1 MPSVS
6 MDTVAGVTVAQRA
19 AEAAMAAVVEYLAT
33 TKEPTSEI
41 AHEIIDQVL
50 VRHDCVSPEGHIV
63 AGGLQSIEPHEV
75 GSGVIPR
82 HVPIVIDI
90 FPQSTVTG
98 CFGDITRTVCLGEP
112 SSELVRM
119 YETVRGAQALAIS
132 LALPGREARAVQQ
145 AVDDYFL
152 SQGYET
158 TGTGAEFTFAE
169 GFVHGV
175 GHGLGTE
182 LHGSPKITR
191 RTSDVLSVGDVVTIE
206 PGLYYRHIGGVRL
219 EDVVLV
225 TEGNPQVLT
234 EFPKQ
239 LQICA

>member
-1 MPSVS
+1 
-6 MDTVAGVTVAQRA
+6 MDIVAGVTVAQRA
-19 AEAAMAAVVEYLAT
+19 AEAAMATVIEYLAT
-33 TKEPTSEI
+33 TKEPTSEN
-41 AHEIIDQVL
+41 AHEIIDKVL
-50 VRHDCVSPEGHIV
+50 ARHHCVSPKGHIV
-63 AGGLQSIEPHEV
+63 ASGPQLAEPHEA
-75 GSGVIPR
+75 GSGIIPR
-82 HVPIVIDI
+82 HVPVVIDI

-98 CFGDITRTVCLGEP
+98 CFGDITRTVCLGKP

-119 YETVRGAQALAIS
+119 YETVRSAQALAIS
-132 LALPGREARAVQQ
+132 VALPGREARAVQQ

-158 TGTGAEFTFAE
+158 TGTGTEFTFAE

-175 GHGLGTE
+175 GHGLGAE
-182 LHGSPKITR
+182 LHGAPKITR
-191 RTSDVLSVGDVVTIE
+191 RTTDMLSIGDVVTIE

-225 TEGNPQVLT
+225 AEGNPQVLT
-234 EFPKQ
+234 EFPKE